1 MGVISHLY
9 ILRTDSVGAAK
20 KSSAAHSR
28 VKYAISH
35 YSTKATKNPAGKTAK
50 LNYPNAGKDDTMIV
64 K

>member
-9 ILRTDSVGAAK
+9 FLRTDPVGAA

-28 VKYAISH
+28 VKYANSH